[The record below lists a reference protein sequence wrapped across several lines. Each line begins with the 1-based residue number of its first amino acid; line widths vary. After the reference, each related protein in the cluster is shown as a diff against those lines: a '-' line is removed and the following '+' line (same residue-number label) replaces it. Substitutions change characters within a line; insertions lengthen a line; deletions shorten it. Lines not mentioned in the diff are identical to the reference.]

1 MTAEA
6 AASSKR
12 WGLIMDIDDPLLT
25 PREASE
31 YTRLT
36 RESLAQLRFRGRGPR
51 FLKPTPR
58 VVLYRRNALDSF
70 LNASERNDTGSSFR

>member
-1 MTAEA
+1 
-6 AASSKR
+6 
-12 WGLIMDIDDPLLT
+12 MDHEDPLLT
-25 PREASE
+25 PREAAE

-58 VVLYRRNALDSF
+58 VVLYRRSALDEF
-70 LNASERNDTGSSFR
+70 LAASEHEITGSYG